1 MGKKGY
7 VGNNSPSQAED
18 LDEEP
23 ESQNNQSGY
32 ADKAN
37 EEKDKDQSEYPRA
50 RKEEQ
55 IAAQDAADGSAG
67 PDHGGGRARVGK
79 DLSQPC
85 AETAN
90 QVKKEEAKM
99 AEGIF
104 YVISENPE
112 VKHIPEQVKKTTV
125 EEHRGKKS
133 QRKWN
138 GRNCLNNLS
147 TDDLVWDG
155 PPLKNEA
162 LTCGKIQSDLMVKN
176 KPVGQDNSDGNEGE
190 RRNGVIVFY
199 REKHGWIPLAL
210 LPHMVKM

>member
-1 MGKKGY
+1 MGKKSH
-7 VGNNSPSQAED
+7 VGNNSPAQAED

-23 ESQNNQSGY
+23 EPQNNQSGY

-50 RKEEQ
+50 REEEQ
-55 IAAQDAADGSAG
+55 IASQDAADGSAG
-67 PDHGGGRARVGK
+67 SDHRDRRSGIRKNLGRPREKA
-79 DLSQPC
+79 
-85 AETAN
+85 AN

-99 AEGIF
+99 SEGIF
-104 YVISENPE
+104 NVISENPE
-112 VKHIPEQVKKTTV
+112 VKHIPKQVEKTTV

-133 QRKWN
+133 QGKGD
-138 GRNCLNNLS
+138 GRNYLYNLS
-147 TDDLVWDG
+147 TGDLVWDG
-155 PPLKNEA
+155 PPLKDEA

-199 REKHGWIPLAL
+199 REKHS
-210 LPHMVKM
+210 